1 MSDASFFTQPT
12 QQWQRRYE
20 ALRASFVEKL
30 PTKVVAHRFGYTP
43 AYIRL
48 LRHQF
53 THGQIDFSDPVVEG
67 KASRRVVTA
76 ATRAKIRSWRE
87 QQRSAAEIAELLS
100 SSQEGETISVR
111 TVERVLAEEG
121 YGKLPRR
128 KRMEMG
134 LTVKGAEIPERS
146 QRITLSELN
155 GQRFVSSSAGVFLFA
170 PFLEQLQI
178 DKIIQEAGLPG
189 SKVIPAMSYLM
200 SFLALKLLGTERY
213 AHAGD
218 HGFDPGLGV
227 FAALNVLPK
236 CTAMSVYSYSLDDQQ
251 IQGLQKAFIRH
262 AVRLGLYTGNT
273 INLDFHTAPH
283 FGDESVLEEHWSGS
297 RNKRMK
303 GALTLF
309 AQDSD
314 SKLMLYSTADI
325 LRDEADEQVL
335 EFLSFWE
342 GVQRG
347 VQPMFVFD
355 SKFTTYGKLSL
366 LDDAEVKFLTLRRRG
381 KKLLEGVE
389 NLTEWTRIHID
400 KVKRKYANPLV
411 HESIIRLNGYHAD
424 IRQLI
429 IRDNGREK
437 PSFLNTNDFESS
449 LKTLVSTY
457 GSRWHVETGI
467 AEAVKFFHLNAL
479 SSPILV
485 KIHFDVTMTMIADT
499 LYTMLAQ
506 RLRGFS
512 KCDAPKIYRHFVRGK
527 GVIDIQGRTISVT
540 YPRRA
545 HNPILRRVGWQDLPN
560 TLPGLPGA
568 KIDMQFQ

>member
-20 ALRASFVEKL
+20 ALRASFVEQL
-30 PTKVVAHRFGYTP
+30 PAKTVADRFGYTS
-43 AYIRL
+43 AYLRL
-48 LRHQF
+48 LRHMF
-53 THGQIDFSDPVVEG
+53 IHGKVDFSDPVPEG
-67 KASRRVVTA
+67 KTARRVVKA
-76 ATRAKIRSWRE
+76 ETRAKIRNLRE
-87 QQRSAAEIAELLS
+87 EQHSAAEIAELLS
-100 SSQEGETISVR
+100 STEGEKISMR

-121 YGKLPRR
+121 YAKLPRR
-128 KRMEMG
+128 SRLEMG
-134 LTVKGAEIPERS
+134 LTVKGAEIPQRS
-146 QRITLSELN
+146 QRISLSELS
-155 GQRFVSSSAGVFLFA
+155 GKRFVSSTAGVFLFA
-170 PFLEQLQI
+170 PFLAQLEI
-178 DKIIQEAGLPG
+178 DKIIQAAGLPG
-189 SKVIPAMSYLM
+189 SKAIPAGSYLM

-218 HGFDPGLGV
+218 HGFDPSLGV

-236 CTAMSVYSYSLDDQQ
+236 CTAMSTYSYSLDELQ
-251 IQGLQKAFIRH
+251 IQSLQKAFIRQ
-262 AVRLGLYTGNT
+262 AVRLGLYKGNI
-273 INLDFHTAPH
+273 INLDYHTAPH

-297 RNKRMK
+297 RNKRIK

-314 SKLMLYSTADI
+314 SKLMLYSSADI
-325 LRDEADEQVL
+325 LREEADEQVL
-335 EFLSFWE
+335 EFLSFWQ

-355 SKFTTYGKLSL
+355 SKFTTYAKLTE
-366 LDDAEVKFLTLRRRG
+366 LDVANVKFLTLRRRG
-381 KKLLEGVE
+381 KRLVEGVE
-389 NLTEWTRIHID
+389 KLTGWQRIHID

-411 HESIIRLNGYHAD
+411 HESTIDLAGYHKQ

-437 PSFLNTNDFESS
+437 PTFLITNDFDSA
-449 LKTLVSTY
+449 LDVLVSTY

-467 AEAVKFFHLNAL
+467 SEAVKFFHLNAL

-499 LYTMLAQ
+499 LYSMLAQ

-512 KCDAPKIYRHFVRGK
+512 ECDAPKIYRHFVRGK
-527 GVIDIQGRTISVT
+527 GVIDIQGRTISVA

-545 HNPILRRVGWQDLPN
+545 HNPILRRVDWSSLPN
-560 TLPGLPGA
+560 TLPGFPGA
-568 KIDMQFQ
+568 KIDLHFK